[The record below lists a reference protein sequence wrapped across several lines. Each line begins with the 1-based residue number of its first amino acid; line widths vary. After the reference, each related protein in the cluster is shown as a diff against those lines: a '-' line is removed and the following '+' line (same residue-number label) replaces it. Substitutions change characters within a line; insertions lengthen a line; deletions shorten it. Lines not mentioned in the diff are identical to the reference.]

1 MPSSYD
7 PLRDLALSVVRAAG
21 AKTQFEEAVA
31 LQDWLAGGSFTYT
44 LKAPTVLSAA
54 GLTNFLKV
62 TKKGYCQ
69 QFSFAMAVL
78 ARLLGIPS
86 RVAYG
91 FTSGTPISENSYL
104 GHHP

>member
-1 MPSSYD
+1 M
-7 PLRDLALSVVRAAG
+7 
-21 AKTQFEEAVA
+21 
-31 LQDWLAGGSFTYT
+31 
-44 LKAPTVLSAA
+44 LSAA

-91 FTSGTPISENSYL
+91 FTSGTPISGGHL
-104 GHHP
+104 AGHHP